1 MYGFKVYFIGRLKKK
16 KTLDRSQLLKTN
28 PPQEPEREY
37 RRDLSPER
45 ELTVEFVSYKQSED
59 NNTNNNYKDVAVVVK
74 FSAVIKSTAFVM
86 TGRSFNPS
94 LFRRFVNGAILIT

>member
-1 MYGFKVYFIGRLKKK
+1 MYGFKVYFIGRLKK

-28 PPQEPEREY
+28 PPQELEREY

-86 TGRSFNPS
+86 TGRSFNSS
-94 LFRRFVNGAILIT
+94 LFRRFVNGTILIT